1 VLEEGLEARFARHLR
16 NHELLRAGLEAL
28 GFAFVVAPE
37 YRLPMLNAVR
47 LPPGLDDAAGRR
59 KLLDEYDVE
68 VGGGLGDFAGKI
80 WRVGLMGEIARTVLA
95 GGGRVV
101 GMIPKALVRKEIVY
115 EDLTELHVVDSMHER
130 KAMMAERSDGF
141 IAMPGGYGTFEE
153 FCEVLT
159 WSQLGFHHKPVAL
172 LNVAGYYDGLLA
184 LFDHAVAEAFVRPLH
199 RSLVIAESE
208 PLTLL
213 DRLAAYQPPTVEKWI
228 TSPDAV

>member
-1 VLEEGLEARFARHLR
+1 VKTLCVFCGSSAGTRPVYADAAR
-16 NHELLRAGLEAL
+16 EMGEAL
-28 GFAFVVAPE
+28 VA
-37 YRLPMLNAVR
+37 RDITLVF
-47 LPPGLDDAAGRR
+47 
-59 KLLDEYDVE
+59 
-68 VGGGLGDFAGKI
+68 GGG
-80 WRVGLMGEIARTVLA
+80 RVGLMGEIARTVLV
-95 GGGRVV
+95 GGGRAV
-101 GMIPKALVRKEIVY
+101 GVIPRALMRKEIAY

-130 KAMMAERSDGF
+130 KALMAARSDAF
-141 IAMPGGYGTFEE
+141 IAMPGGFGTFEE

-199 RSLVIAESE
+199 RSMVIAESD

>member
-1 VLEEGLEARFARHLR
+1 MAGSRHAPAPAPARALKTLCVFCGSSAGARPVYTDAAR
-16 NHELLRAGLEAL
+16 EMGEAL
-28 GFAFVVAPE
+28 VA
-37 YRLPMLNAVR
+37 RDITLVF
-47 LPPGLDDAAGRR
+47 
-59 KLLDEYDVE
+59 
-68 VGGGLGDFAGKI
+68 GGG
-80 WRVGLMGEIARTVLA
+80 RVGLMGEIARTVLA

-101 GMIPKALVRKEIVY
+101 GVIPRALMRKEIAY

-199 RSLVIAESE
+199 RSMVIAGSD
-208 PLTLL
+208 PLALL
-213 DRLAAYQPPTVEKWI
+213 DRLAAYRPPTVEKWI

>member
-1 VLEEGLEARFARHLR
+1 MAGSEHMPAQAPALALKTLCVFCGSSAGARPVYADAAR
-16 NHELLRAGLEAL
+16 EMGEAL
-28 GFAFVVAPE
+28 VA
-37 YRLPMLNAVR
+37 RDITLVF
-47 LPPGLDDAAGRR
+47 
-59 KLLDEYDVE
+59 
-68 VGGGLGDFAGKI
+68 GGG
-80 WRVGLMGEIARTVLA
+80 RVGMMGEIARTVLA
-95 GGGRVV
+95 SGGRVV
-101 GMIPKALVRKEIVY
+101 GVIPKALVRKEIVY
-115 EDLTELHVVDSMHER
+115 EDLTELHVVESMHER

-199 RSLVIAESE
+199 RTLVIAEHD
-208 PLTLL
+208 PVALL

>member
-1 VLEEGLEARFARHLR
+1 MAGSRHAPGPAPTHALNTLCVFCGSSAGARPVYADAAR
-16 NHELLRAGLEAL
+16 EMGEAL
-28 GFAFVVAPE
+28 VA
-37 YRLPMLNAVR
+37 RGITLVF
-47 LPPGLDDAAGRR
+47 
-59 KLLDEYDVE
+59 
-68 VGGGLGDFAGKI
+68 GGG
-80 WRVGLMGEIARTVLA
+80 RVGLMGEIARTVLA

-101 GMIPKALVRKEIVY
+101 GVIPKALMRKEIAY
-115 EDLTELHVVDSMHER
+115 EDLTELHVVESMHER

-184 LFDHAVAEAFVRPLH
+184 LFDHAVAEVFVRPLH
-199 RSLVIAESE
+199 RSLVIAEND
-208 PLTLL
+208 PITLL

>member
-1 VLEEGLEARFARHLR
+1 MAASRHAPAPAPRLALKTLCVFCGSSAGARPVYADAARKM
-16 NHELLRAGLEAL
+16 GEAL
-28 GFAFVVAPE
+28 VA
-37 YRLPMLNAVR
+37 RDITLVF
-47 LPPGLDDAAGRR
+47 
-59 KLLDEYDVE
+59 
-68 VGGGLGDFAGKI
+68 GGG
-80 WRVGLMGEIARTVLA
+80 RVGLMGEIARTVLA

-199 RSLVIAESE
+199 RSMVIAESD

-213 DRLAAYQPPTVEKWI
+213 DRLAAFQPPTVEKWI

>member
-1 VLEEGLEARFARHLR
+1 MPAPAPALALKTLCVFCGSSAGARPVYADAAR
-16 NHELLRAGLEAL
+16 ELGEAL
-28 GFAFVVAPE
+28 VA
-37 YRLPMLNAVR
+37 RDITLVF
-47 LPPGLDDAAGRR
+47 
-59 KLLDEYDVE
+59 
-68 VGGGLGDFAGKI
+68 GGG
-80 WRVGLMGEIARTVLA
+80 RVGMMGEIARTVLA
-95 GGGRVV
+95 SGGRVV
-101 GMIPKALVRKEIVY
+101 GVIPKALVRKEIVY
-115 EDLTELHVVDSMHER
+115 EDLTELHVVESMHER
-130 KAMMAERSDGF
+130 KAMMAKRSDGF

-199 RSLVIAESE
+199 RTLVIAERD
-208 PLTLL
+208 PVALL